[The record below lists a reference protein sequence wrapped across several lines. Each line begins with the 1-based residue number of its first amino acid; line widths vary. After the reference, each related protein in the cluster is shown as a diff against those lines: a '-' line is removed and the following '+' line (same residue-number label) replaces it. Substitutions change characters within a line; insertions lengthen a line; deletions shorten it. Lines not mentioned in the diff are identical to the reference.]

1 MGEGVVRCTGWDD
14 AVMAMWRGQDGV
26 LREHKGV
33 YSRYICTKPWIIYQ
47 QESAKRRAL
56 TTLFMAQTNP
66 LPPSEYSLLYTS
78 PRPPSIPVLSY
89 AVVILFDH
97 DRLIAP
103 RRLSRMCRNAWNPQ
117 NTKKP
122 YTSISI
128 AAHMSPGNDDAY
140 SVYSHSSKHCAG
152 DCATVLGVFVGAED

>member
-1 MGEGVVRCTGWDD
+1 
-14 AVMAMWRGQDGV
+14 MWRGQDGV

-33 YSRYICTKPWIIYQ
+33 YSRYICTKPCIIYQ

-103 RRLSRMCRNAWNPQ
+103 RRLSRICRNAWNPQ

-122 YTSISI
+122 YTSIST
-128 AAHMSPGNDDAY
+128 APHMSPGNGVIRTAY
-140 SVYSHSSKHCAG
+140 IATAPNTAPATAPPSLGSSSEPS
-152 DCATVLGVFVGAED
+152 TRPLFVCMVC